1 MISNTS
7 VTTFRF
13 TLTILIIHTS
23 ALLSAQTVIPNNG
36 FENWMNGNPT
46 DWTTNNSGNYIT
58 ITKVNDPNEG
68 QFALKGTV
76 IQGQGTIAQPPML
89 QSSSGNYGFPAD
101 DAFTEL
107 SLWYKTFLYGG
118 DRFNIN
124 IYLYNSSNVMVGG
137 GSASIGT
144 STSAYTFITVPV
156 VQFTQGAATALIT
169 FTLADGSGMT
179 NGHIQSWFIID
190 ELTCP
195 GMSFLAAQPVSANNI
210 ELSFSGKEFVINAET
225 PSSYKL
231 KVISLSGQ
239 QLFEI
244 SKDIYSTGQASIEYF
259 SKEIQDQWIIVQLFA
274 NGVMVLTKRLFIYG
288 P

>member
-1 MISNTS
+1 
-7 VTTFRF
+7 
-13 TLTILIIHTS
+13 
-23 ALLSAQTVIPNNG
+23 
-36 FENWMNGNPT
+36 MNGNPT

-58 ITKVNDPNEG
+58 ITKVNDPHEG

-137 GSASIGT
+137 GSASIGS
-144 STSAYTFITVPV
+144 STSAYSFITVPV

-195 GMSFLAAQPVSANNI
+195 GMSFLAIQP
-210 ELSFSGKEFVINAET
+210 
-225 PSSYKL
+225 PSSVNTDLNFLANRFLFHAGVTGNYKL
-231 KVISLSGQ
+231 IGVNLIGQ

-244 SKDIYSTGQASIEYF
+244 NKDIYSTGQASIEYF